1 MKKVLIVSDT
11 HGYSD
16 LLNELI
22 KLVKP
27 VDLMVHCGD
36 VGYRGARE
44 KLSFA
49 AGCPVYLV
57 SGNNDYGYDYPMLER
72 FRMEGHEVIVTH
84 GHRQRVYYDLTPLYY
99 FAEEN
104 GADIVMFGH
113 LHMPVVQK
121 DGGIILVN
129 PGSLTYPRQSN
140 GLPSYIIMTVEDDGI
155 LKFAVRYIKVTG
167 HGLEI
172 TG

>member
-16 LLNELI
+16 LLEKLI
-22 KLVKP
+22 ELVKP
-27 VDLMVHCGD
+27 VDLLVHCGD
-36 VGYRGARE
+36 VGYSKAGE

-49 AGCPVYLV
+49 AECPVYLV
-57 SGNNDYGYDYPMLER
+57 SGNNDYGYDYPLLER
-72 FRMEGHEVIVTH
+72 FRTEGHEILVTH
-84 GHRQRVYYDLTPLYY
+84 GHRQRVYFDLSSLYY
-99 FAEEN
+99 LAEEN
-104 GADIVMFGH
+104 NAEIVMFGH
-113 LHMPVVQK
+113 LHMPVVK
-121 DGGIILVN
+121 KENGIILVN

-140 GLPSYIIMTVEDDGI
+140 GLPSYIIMTIEDDGT
-155 LKFAVRYIKVTG
+155 LRFAVRYIKITG